1 LNKLLFRR
9 CCLTLLLGSL
19 VLSSTLFAET
29 VSKTVTHVR
38 DGDTIV
44 FGNQPIRLNGIAAP
58 ERNEPG
64 GKEASAFMRHLV
76 LGKFLTCTDNG
87 QWTHDRLVAVCHLDG
102 EDIGRLIVAAGLAR
116 DCPRFSGGRYTNA
129 ETTASRKLP
138 LPHYCKSKK

>member
-1 LNKLLFRR
+1 MGTLLFRN
-9 CCLTLLLGSL
+9 CYLTLLLGSL

-29 VSKTVTHVR
+29 VPKTVNHVR

-44 FGNQPIRLNGIAAP
+44 VGNQPIRLNGIAAP

-76 LGKFLTCTDNG
+76 LGKFLSCTDNG
-87 QWTHDRLVAVCHLDG
+87 QWTYDRLVAVCHLDG
-102 EDIGRLIVAAGLAR
+102 KDIGRLIVAAGLAR
-116 DCPRFSGGRYTNA
+116 DCPRFSGGRYKDA

-138 LPHYCKSKK
+138 LPQYCKTKK